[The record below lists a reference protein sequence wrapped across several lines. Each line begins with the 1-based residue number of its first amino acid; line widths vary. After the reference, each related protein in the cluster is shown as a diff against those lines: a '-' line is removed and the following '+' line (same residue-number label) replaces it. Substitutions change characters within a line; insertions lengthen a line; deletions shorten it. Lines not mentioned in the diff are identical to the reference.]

1 MQYYNKL
8 VKYQNK
14 LFGGNRINLMKD
26 IFNAYFNQSWIL
38 TGSESIKKYLE
49 HFNIHEFEF
58 PTNDVD
64 IYYISKDQLSSKNIG
79 DYTRKQA
86 QPESSMT
93 FENKDNNTSFDIT
106 VIKGSRYYYE
116 IDGVKLDTPENMLE
130 NYEEN
135 LELRNNPSDI
145 IKINALK
152 RIKEFVNTEN
162 KLKLDLE
169 GKRVGS
175 PLDER
180 DRNRLRFT
188 HIDVNAKPDEEA
200 PPIVGRMNF
209 SDL

>member
-1 MQYYNKL
+1 
-8 VKYQNK
+8 
-14 LFGGNRINLMKD
+14 MKD

-64 IYYISKDQLSSKNIG
+64 IYYISKDQLTSKNIG

-145 IKINALK
+145 IKINSLK
-152 RIKEFVNTEN
+152 RIKGLVNPDN
-162 KLKLDLE
+162 KLKLSIQDGLE
-169 GKRVGS
+169 GKRRGE
-175 PLDER
+175 PLDEQ

-188 HIDVNAKPDEEA
+188 HIDIDAKPDA
-200 PPIVGRMNF
+200 PEPPRVGRMNF
-209 SDL
+209 NDL